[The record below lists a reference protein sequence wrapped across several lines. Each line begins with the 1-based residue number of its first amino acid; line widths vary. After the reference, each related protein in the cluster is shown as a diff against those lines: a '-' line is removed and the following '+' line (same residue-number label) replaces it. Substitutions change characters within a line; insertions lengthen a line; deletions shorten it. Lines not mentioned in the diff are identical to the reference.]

1 MKFEGV
7 IFDLDGTLIN
17 SLDDLADSMNGV
29 LRNAGFPTHEVEAYK
44 YFVGN
49 GIRNLVRKTLPET
62 VRDEE
67 NVAKYFKQMT
77 DTYGKNCL
85 VKSKPYDGIVKLLGE
100 LKSRNLKLA
109 VLSNKVD
116 ELTQKIISTLL
127 PDFFDA
133 VAGVTNEELRKPNPS
148 GAMKISKQLGICPEN
163 FLYIGDTGTD
173 MQTANNAGMY
183 AIGVLWGFRTEAE
196 LIANGARRIIET
208 PPELLTL
215 L

>member
-7 IFDLDGTLIN
+7 IFDLDGTLVN

-29 LRNAGFPTHEVEAYK
+29 LRNAGFPTHAVEAYK

-62 VRDEE
+62 MRDED
-67 NVAKYFKQMT
+67 NVAQYFKQMT
-77 DTYGKNCL
+77 DTYRENCL
-85 VKSKPYDGIVKLLGE
+85 VKSKPYDGIVELLDE

-116 ELTQKIISTLL
+116 ELTQKIISALL
-127 PDFFDA
+127 PDFFDI
-133 VAGVTNEELRKPNPS
+133 VAGVTNEDLRKPNPS
-148 GAMKISKQLGICPEN
+148 GALKICKQLDISPEN
-163 FLYIGDTGTD
+163 FLYLGDTGTD

-183 AIGVLWGFRTEAE
+183 AIGVLWGFRTKAE